1 MAEDK
6 KSFVLYCDYR
16 EHLQLL
22 SDSERG
28 QLFTA
33 ILDYAN
39 DIEVGDLPPMVKMAF
54 SFIKS
59 QMDKDAEKY
68 AQTVKARSEA
78 GKKSA
83 AAKQQTA
90 ANGNKAKQTAT
101 EPKPE
106 SKAQSHSTNANKQQQ
121 PSTNINKSQQ
131 NQQTA
136 TNGNKIQQIQQSST
150 NSTDNDNVNDNVNV
164 DVDIIYS
171 PPTPQG
177 GRGGGNDVYSERFK
191 DFWAAYPKK
200 IGKDAALKA
209 FMKRKPSAELLSK
222 MIAAIEWQSQTD
234 QWKKDGG
241 QYIPNPATW
250 LNQGRWEDE
259 PLTPTVSQN
268 ANINRN
274 PNASPNI
281 SQNPFI
287 NGLFNGGDS

>member
-6 KSFVLYCDYR
+6 RSFVLYCDYR
-16 EHLQLL
+16 DHLQLL

-39 DIEVGDLPPMVKMAF
+39 DIEVGELPPMVKMAF

-68 AQTVKARSEA
+68 AQIVKARSEA

-83 AAKQQTA
+83 AAKQQKLT
-90 ANGNKAKQTAT
+90 NGSETQQTAT
-101 EPKPE
+101 EPKLE
-106 SKAQSHSTNANKQQQ
+106 SKTKSPSTNIIKNQQAETNANK
-121 PSTNINKSQQ
+121 S
-131 NQQTA
+131 
-136 TNGNKIQQIQQSST
+136 QQIQQAAT
-150 NSTDNDNVNDNVNV
+150 NPTDNDNVNVNVNDDV
-164 DVDIIYS
+164 DVIS
-171 PPTPQG
+171 LPPSPQG

-191 DFWAAYPKK
+191 EFWAAYPKK

-209 FMKRKPSAELLSK
+209 FMKRKPSADLVSK
-222 MIAAIEWQSQTD
+222 MIAAIEWQKQTD
-234 QWKKDGG
+234 QWTKDNG

>member
-6 KSFVLYCDYR
+6 RSFVLYCDYR

-39 DIEVGDLPPMVKMAF
+39 DDEVGELPPMVKMAF

-68 AQTVKARSEA
+68 AQIVKARSEA

-83 AAKQQTA
+83 AAKQQRLT
-90 ANGNKAKQTAT
+90 NGNENIQPTT

-106 SKAQSHSTNANKQQQ
+106 GETQRFPTSDNKNQQNQQMITSANE
-121 PSTNINKSQQ
+121 IQQ
-131 NQQTA
+131 NQQTL
-136 TNGNKIQQIQQSST
+136 T
-150 NSTDNDNVNDNVNV
+150 NSTDNVNVNDNVNV
-164 DVDIIYS
+164 TVDVIS
-171 PPTPQG
+171 PPLTPRG
-177 GRGGGNDVYSERFK
+177 GRGGGDDIYSERFK
-191 DFWAAYPKK
+191 EFWAAYPKK

-209 FMKRKPSAELLSK
+209 FMKRKPSADLVSK
-222 MIAAIEWQSQTD
+222 MITAIEWQKQTD
-234 QWKKDGG
+234 QWTRESGR
-241 QYIPNPATW
+241 YIPNPATW
-250 LNQGRWEDE
+250 INQGRWEDE
-259 PLTPTVSQN
+259 PPAPTVSQS
-268 ANINRN
+268 ANSNGN
-274 PNASPNI
+274 PHT

-287 NGLFNGGDS
+287 NAILNGGGD

>member
-39 DIEVGDLPPMVKMAF
+39 DDEIGELPPMVKMAF

-68 AQTVKARSEA
+68 AQIVKARSEA

-83 AAKQQTA
+83 AAKQQRLT
-90 ANGNKAKQTAT
+90 NGNENIQPTT

-106 SKAQSHSTNANKQQQ
+106 DETQRPPTNGNK
-121 PSTNINKSQQ
+121 NQQ
-131 NQQTA
+131 NQQTITS
-136 TNGNKIQQIQQSST
+136 TNEIQQSQQTLT
-150 NSTDNDNVNDNVNV
+150 NPTDNVNVNDNVNV
-164 DVDIIYS
+164 FDDVDVIS
-171 PPTPQG
+171 PPLTPRG
-177 GRGGGNDVYSERFK
+177 GRGGNNDVYIERFK
-191 DFWAAYPKK
+191 EFWAAYPKK

-209 FMKRKPSAELLSK
+209 FMKRKPSADLVSK
-222 MIAAIEWQSQTD
+222 MITAIEWQKQTD
-234 QWKKDGG
+234 QWTRESGR
-241 QYIPNPATW
+241 YIPNPATW
-250 LNQGRWEDE
+250 INQGRWEDE
-259 PLTPTVSQN
+259 PPAPTVSQS
-268 ANINRN
+268 ANSNGN
-274 PNASPNI
+274 PHT

-287 NGLFNGGDS
+287 NAILNGGGD